1 MHQYRLG
8 DKLTAPVEITVVTEI
23 YLIWRHENRYG
34 QSKSNTR
41 TKWPFPTKSLFA
53 FLDFTPLYNWPTP
66 HRYLIIASGLTGN
79 LTPHYLPIQI

>member
-41 TKWPFPTKSLFA
+41 TE
-53 FLDFTPLYNWPTP
+53 
-66 HRYLIIASGLTGN
+66 
-79 LTPHYLPIQI
+79 